1 MSRFI
6 HNITVILDSFPQSY
20 YNTKYHPQPSNLMT
34 VSNYYGQKSKYRIT
48 LELDV
53 LDDFNP
59 RQIDWRKVLRIEENE
74 NLDCYIEEIDCPL
87 DYYNWSE

>member
-1 MSRFI
+1 MA
-6 HNITVILDSFPQSY
+6 
-20 YNTKYHPQPSNLMT
+20 

-59 RQIDWRKVLRIEENE
+59 RQIDWRKVLKIEENE
-74 NLDCYIEEIDCPL
+74 DLECYIEDIDSPL
-87 DYYNWSE
+87 DYYN

>member
-1 MSRFI
+1 MA
-6 HNITVILDSFPQSY
+6 
-20 YNTKYHPQPSNLMT
+20 

-59 RQIDWRKVLRIEENE
+59 REIDWRKVLKMEENE
-74 NLDCYIEEIDCPL
+74 D
-87 DYYNWSE
+87 

>member
-6 HNITVILDSFPQSY
+6 HNNTVILDSFPQSY

-59 RQIDWRKVLRIEENE
+59 RQIDWRKVLKIEENE
-74 NLDCYIEEIDCPL
+74 NLECYIEDVDSPY
-87 DYYNWSE
+87 DYYN

>member
-1 MSRFI
+1 
-6 HNITVILDSFPQSY
+6 
-20 YNTKYHPQPSNLMT
+20 MT

-59 RQIDWRKVLRIEENE
+59 RQIDWRKVLQIEEIE
-74 NLDCYIEEIDCPL
+74 DLDCYIEEIDCPL
-87 DYYNWSE
+87 NYYN